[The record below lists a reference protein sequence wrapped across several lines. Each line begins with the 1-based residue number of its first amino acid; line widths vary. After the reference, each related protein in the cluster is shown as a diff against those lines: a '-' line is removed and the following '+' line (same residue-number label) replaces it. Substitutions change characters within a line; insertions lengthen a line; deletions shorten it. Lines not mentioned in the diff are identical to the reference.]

1 MEEVEQNEVVAAIAN
16 QNLNALNLN
25 GIINAAK
32 LFCVEGARESVSNM
46 SDEEKQEILDK
57 IKEAQEKAQEQQGD
71 EEEIQAQEANLT
83 L

>member
-32 LFCVEGARESVSNM
+32 WFCVEGARETVSNM

-57 IKEAQEKAQEQQGD
+57 IKEAQEKAQEQQVD